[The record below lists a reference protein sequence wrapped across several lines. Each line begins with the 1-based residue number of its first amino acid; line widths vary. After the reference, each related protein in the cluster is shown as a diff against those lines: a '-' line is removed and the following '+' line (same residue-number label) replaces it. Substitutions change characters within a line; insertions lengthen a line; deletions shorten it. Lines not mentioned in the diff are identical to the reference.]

1 MSVLDTL
8 TNNTI
13 LMPTM
18 DSLVSS
24 NPLPDTPVGKKVQ
37 EYNKGFE
44 EKRKVEAKQFELF
57 IVSGEK
63 SVLAGFCEQVEGL
76 SVKRNVDEKRS
87 GGNGEY
93 LVKLP
98 GALSFGV
105 VKLSHLYC
113 ENDLFLN
120 WMINGAEQGGVQK
133 ADIEV
138 KVGPDND
145 HMVYTLR
152 DAFPIGW
159 HLGTLSVNAEGL
171 VTNKETM
178 TYTIDA
184 DQLLVE
190 NVSIAYGRLDYKR
203 GQ

>member
-1 MSVLDTL
+1 
-8 TNNTI
+8 
-13 LMPTM
+13 
-18 DSLVSS
+18 
-24 NPLPDTPVGKKVQ
+24 
-37 EYNKGFE
+37 
-44 EKRKVEAKQFELF
+44 
-57 IVSGEK
+57 
-63 SVLAGFCEQVEGL
+63 
-76 SVKRNVDEKRS
+76 
-87 GGNGEY
+87 
-93 LVKLP
+93 
-98 GALSFGV
+98 
-105 VKLSHLYC
+105 
-113 ENDLFLN
+113 
-120 WMINGAEQGGVQK
+120 MINGAEQGGVQK